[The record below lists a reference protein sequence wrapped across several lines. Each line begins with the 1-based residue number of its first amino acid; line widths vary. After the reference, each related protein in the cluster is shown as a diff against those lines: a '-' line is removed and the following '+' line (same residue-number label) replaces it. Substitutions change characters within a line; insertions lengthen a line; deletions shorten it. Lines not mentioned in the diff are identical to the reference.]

1 MRADRRAEGTRARS
15 QRRIDETEVTLATY
29 GSVIYLSVVSILEA
43 DGGPPHPSVAVGA
56 VVAAATVLY
65 VTHVFTA
72 LVPRVAKAGRLH
84 AADLTHA
91 LRHDVPLLLSAVVP
105 VVPLLLAAWDA
116 ISVDAAYRWSVR
128 LTIALLFA
136 LAVTLGRREGL
147 GWWRALAAGVVIIGV
162 TFVVIWLE
170 SHVH

>member
-1 MRADRRAEGTRARS
+1 VLAERRSEVPRAARK
-15 QRRIDETEVTLATY
+15 RIDETEVTLATY
-29 GSVIYLSVVSILEA
+29 GSVIYLSVVSVLEA
-43 DGGPPHPSVAVGA
+43 DDGPPHPSVAIGA

-65 VTHVFTA
+65 VTHVFTG

-105 VVPLLLAAWDA
+105 VVPLLLAEWET
-116 ISVDAAYRWSVR
+116 ISVETAYRLSIRV
-128 LTIALLFA
+128 TIAMLFG

-147 GWWRALAAGVVIIGV
+147 GWGRALAAGAVIIAV
-162 TFVVIWLE
+162 TTVVIWLE
-170 SHVH
+170 SLVH

>member
-1 MRADRRAEGTRARS
+1 MRADRPAEASRS
-15 QRRIDETEVTLATY
+15 RYRRRIDETEVTLATY

-43 DGGPPHPSVAVGA
+43 DGPSHPSVAIGA
-56 VVAAATVLY
+56 VVTAATVLY

-84 AADLTHA
+84 AADLTRA

-105 VVPLLLAAWDA
+105 VVPLLLATWDV
-116 ISVDAAYRWSVR
+116 ISVEAAYRLSVR
-128 LTIALLFA
+128 VTIGLLFA
-136 LAVTLGRREGL
+136 LAVTLGRRDGL
-147 GWWRALAAGVVIIGV
+147 GWGRALVAGFVIIGV

-170 SHVH
+170 SQVH

>member
-1 MRADRRAEGTRARS
+1 MRADRHAGASGAAR
-15 QRRIDETEVTLATY
+15 RRIDETEVTLATY

-43 DGGPPHPSVAVGA
+43 SGGPPDPSVAVA
-56 VVAAATVLY
+56 AIVAAATVLY

-84 AADLTHA
+84 ASDLTHA
-91 LRHDVPLLLSAVVP
+91 MRHDVPLLLSAAVP
-105 VVPLLLAAWDA
+105 VAPLLLAEWEA
-116 ISVDAAYRWSVR
+116 ISVETAYRLSVR
-128 LTIALLFA
+128 VTIGLLFA

-147 GWWRALAAGVVIIGV
+147 GWGRALVAGLVIIGV
-162 TFVVIWLE
+162 TTVVIWLE